1 MKTRVF
7 LKYFLNDCR
16 FTYSPLGKSL
26 EKETKK
32 IEDQERKQID
42 DITNKKKEASG
53 RAVARGGKR
62 S

>member
-42 DITNKKKEASG
+42 DITNKKKKTSG